1 MPVGV
6 LCRSGIIEYDVARA
20 QKVYSRSFTFIN
32 DINLLTEAMKAT
44 PADMANKTSRTSRTS
59 RTSQTSQT
67 RRTGQ
72 TSQTN
77 RCQWELLSDLSGC
90 TGKIKRKPARDRSRV
105 RIRKAMLNCVHGST
119 DHDGIYGVAPARR
132 IGRVRRDLVLAVSRL
147 IVRAWRCFPWI
158 PVASESLGN
167 AGLLRRD

>member
-1 MPVGV
+1 METVGLPVGV

-32 DINLLTEAMKAT
+32 DINLLTEAMKST
-44 PADMANKTSRTSRTS
+44 PADMANKTSRTSGTGRTGRTS
-59 RTSQTSQT
+59 H
-67 RRTGQ
+67 
-72 TSQTN
+72 TN

-132 IGRVRRDLVLAVSRL
+132 IGGVRRDLVLAVSRL

-158 PVASESLGN
+158 PVASEALGN